1 MLSYGGVPPTDTSG
15 VSHGPSKGLIQYSFE
30 TITVLHFAGRFLQA
44 TRPGFTTRLQ
54 CLITNKTCSK
64 IPSGSIIDPYL
75 FCGGEGGIVFFS
87 AWCGDKTCQFLP
99 TIDRDAVCGV
109 LSVLVMLDKTLG

>member
-1 MLSYGGVPPTDTSG
+1 MLSYGGVPPADTSG

-75 FCGGEGGIVFFS
+75 FCGGEGGIVFFQLGVEIKLVS
-87 AWCGDKTCQFLP
+87 FSLPLIGMLFAAFCLFL
-99 TIDRDAVCGV
+99 
-109 LSVLVMLDKTLG
+109 